1 MILRPEMKRNR
12 KHPCLRTLRITK
24 SFYSRFSCDIILHS
38 IQEIDVLRKNWR
50 MILLLY
56 GKIEGVSQPVSRI
69 FLGTAS
75 PPFNTGLDGSELLE
89 AALSQGINA
98 IDTARVYGLSENSL
112 GTWLDRPGNREKVV
126 LLSKCGHPAEDGARR
141 VCAAEMRRDLEISL
155 EALRTD
161 HIDIYLLHRDDPEV
175 AVGPL
180 MDALN
185 RCVDEGKLG
194 ALGVSN
200 WTIPRIEAANEYAA
214 KHNLR
219 PFTVSSPNFGLAEQV
234 CDLWG
239 GGCVTIAGPENAEAR
254 AWYARNSVP
263 VFAYSSL
270 ARGLFSGRVKSDD
283 PDSVNTGMDA
293 FGVKGYAC
301 DANIERLRRCEIMAA
316 QKGLT
321 VPQVAMAWLFNQR
334 ALDVYALVSTSR
346 PENMRDNIAASEVAL
361 TDAECA
367 WLDLRQETI

>member
-1 MILRPEMKRNR
+1 MKYGRIQYVDRPISRVVFGTAMPVLFGAFRSVYGESPDFGERLDAAFRLLDAMFALGVNCFDCADHYGEEPLGEWLEARGLRDRVVILTKGAHHNRWRKRV
-12 KHPCLRTLRITK
+12 TD
-24 SFYSRFSCDIILHS
+24 FDILH
-38 IQEIDVLRKNWR
+38 DVH
-50 MILLLY
+50 
-56 GKIEGVSQPVSRI
+56 
-69 FLGTAS
+69 
-75 PPFNTGLDGSELLE
+75 
-89 AALSQGINA
+89 
-98 IDTARVYGLSENSL
+98 NSL
-112 GTWLDRPGNREKVV
+112 AKLKTNRLD
-126 LLSKCGHPAEDGARR
+126 
-141 VCAAEMRRDLEISL
+141 M
-155 EALRTD
+155 
-161 HIDIYLLHRDDPEV
+161 YLLHRDDPEA

-239 GGCVTIAGPENAEAR
+239 GGCVTIAGPENADAR